1 VSPILRTRPLAA
13 LAADLERARRGGA
26 FGSSE
31 REIAAA
37 TIARVRRRGDAAV
50 LADVRR
56 FDRRQATR
64 AELLADRRAIRTAA
78 RRCPPGL
85 AHALEQAHAR
95 IQAFHLRQRPRT
107 IRRVDTRG
115 SVELVPTPLDRVG
128 ALVPRGARSY
138 PSTALMTGVPARVAG
153 VRDLVVASPLG
164 PDGTLDPALA
174 YALTL
179 VDADALY
186 RAGGAAAVAALA
198 YGTALVERVDTIVG
212 PGNAFTAAAKWLVS
226 ADVGIDALQGPSEL
240 IAVAS
245 AGASPELLAL
255 ELLAQAEHGSGAFAA
270 LLSDDPTLLRATA
283 TALRRAT
290 AAASRRAAATAL
302 HGPDLRRV
310 ALYRAPDLRSAARAA
325 DAAAPEHVLLAG
337 RAAEKL
343 APLVRHAGALFVG
356 ERSAV
361 PFGDYAAGSN
371 HSLPT
376 GGTARWASALR
387 VEDYVRW
394 TSRVTMRGDLGG
406 LVRAGSRIARHEE
419 MAFHASSLEARLADG
434 GGRS

>member
-1 VSPILRTRPLAA
+1 MSPSLRARPLSA
-13 LAADLERARRGGA
+13 LAADLERVRRGGA
-26 FGSSE
+26 FGSNE
-31 REIAAA
+31 RELAAA
-37 TIARVRRRGDAAV
+37 TVARVRRRGDAAV

-56 FDRRQATR
+56 FDRRDAQMTD
-64 AELLADRRAIRTAA
+64 LLVERRAIRAAA
-78 RRCPPGL
+78 RRCPRDL
-85 AHALEQAHAR
+85 ARALEQAHAR
-95 IQAFHLRQRPRT
+95 IRAFHLTQRPRT
-107 IRRVDTRG
+107 AGRTDARG
-115 SVELVPTPLDRVG
+115 TVELVPTALDRVG

-153 VRDLVVASPLG
+153 VRDLVFASPLG

-174 YALTL
+174 YALAL

-198 YGTALVERVDTIVG
+198 YGTGMVGRVDTIVG

-240 IAVAS
+240 IVIAAT
-245 AGASPELLAL
+245 GRPDLLAT

-270 LLSDDPTLLRATA
+270 LISDDPALLREI
-283 TALRRAT
+283 
-290 AAASRRAAATAL
+290 AASLAGR
-302 HGPDLRRV
+302 DVRRV

-361 PFGDYAAGSN
+361 PFGDYVAGSN

-394 TSRVTMRGDLGG
+394 TSRVTMRGDLGA

-419 MAFHASSLEARLADG
+419 MAFHAASLEARLADG

>member
-1 VSPILRTRPLAA
+1 MSPSLRARPLSA
-13 LAADLERARRGGA
+13 LAADLERVRRGGA
-26 FGSSE
+26 FGSNE
-31 REIAAA
+31 RELAAA
-37 TIARVRRRGDAAV
+37 TVARVRRRGDAAV

-56 FDRRQATR
+56 FDRRDAQMSD
-64 AELLADRRAIRTAA
+64 LLVERRAIRAAA
-78 RRCPPGL
+78 RRCPRDL
-85 AHALEQAHAR
+85 ARALEQAHAR
-95 IQAFHLRQRPRT
+95 IRAFHLGQRPRT
-107 IRRVDTRG
+107 AGRTDARG
-115 SVELVPTPLDRVG
+115 TVELVPTALDRVG

-153 VRDLVVASPLG
+153 VRDLVFASPVG

-174 YALTL
+174 YALAL

-198 YGTALVERVDTIVG
+198 YGTGMVGRVDTIVG

-240 IAVAS
+240 IVIAATGRPDV
-245 AGASPELLAL
+245 LAT

-270 LLSDDPTLLRATA
+270 LISDDPALLREI
-283 TALRRAT
+283 
-290 AAASRRAAATAL
+290 AASLAGR
-302 HGPDLRRV
+302 DVRRV

-361 PFGDYAAGSN
+361 PFGDYIAGSN

-394 TSRVTMRGDLGG
+394 TSRVTMRGDLGP

-419 MAFHASSLEARLADG
+419 MAFHAASLEARLADG

>member
-1 VSPILRTRPLAA
+1 MSPSLRARPLSA
-13 LAADLERARRGGA
+13 LAADLERVRRGGA
-26 FGSSE
+26 FGSNE
-31 REIAAA
+31 RELAAA
-37 TIARVRRRGDAAV
+37 TVAQVRRRGDVAV

-56 FDRRQATR
+56 FDRRDAR
-64 AELLADRRAIRTAA
+64 MSDLLVERRAIRAAA
-78 RRCPPGL
+78 RRCPRDL
-85 AHALEQAHAR
+85 ARALEQAHAR
-95 IQAFHLRQRPRT
+95 IRAFHLGQRPRT
-107 IRRVDTRG
+107 AGRTDARG
-115 SVELVPTPLDRVG
+115 TVELVPTALDRVG

-153 VRDLVVASPLG
+153 VRDLVFASPLS

-174 YALTL
+174 YALAL

-198 YGTALVERVDTIVG
+198 YGTGMVGRVDTIVG

-240 IAVAS
+240 IVIAATGRPDV
-245 AGASPELLAL
+245 LAT

-270 LLSDDPTLLRATA
+270 LISDDPALLREI
-283 TALRRAT
+283 
-290 AAASRRAAATAL
+290 AASLAGR
-302 HGPDLRRV
+302 DVRRV
-310 ALYRAPDLRSAARAA
+310 ALYRAPGLRSAARAA

-361 PFGDYAAGSN
+361 PFGDYIAGSN

-394 TSRVTMRGDLGG
+394 TSRVTMRGDLDA

-419 MAFHASSLEARLADG
+419 MTFHAASLEARLADG
-434 GGRS
+434 GDRS

>member
-1 VSPILRTRPLAA
+1 VSPSLRARPLSA
-13 LAADLERARRGGA
+13 LAADLERVRRGGA
-26 FGSSE
+26 FGSNE
-31 REIAAA
+31 RELAAA
-37 TIARVRRRGDAAV
+37 TVARVRRRGDAAV
-50 LADVRR
+50 LANVRR
-56 FDRRQATR
+56 FDRRDAQMTD
-64 AELLADRRAIRTAA
+64 LLVERRAIRAAA
-78 RRCPPGL
+78 RRCPRDL
-85 AHALEQAHAR
+85 ARALEQAHAR
-95 IQAFHLRQRPRT
+95 IRAFHLTQRPRT
-107 IRRVDTRG
+107 AGRTDARG
-115 SVELVPTPLDRVG
+115 TVELVPTALDRVG

-153 VRDLVVASPLG
+153 VRDLVFASPLG

-174 YALTL
+174 YALAL

-198 YGTALVERVDTIVG
+198 YGTGMVGRVDTIVG

-240 IAVAS
+240 IVIAAT
-245 AGASPELLAL
+245 GRPDLLAT

-270 LLSDDPTLLRATA
+270 LISDDPALLREI
-283 TALRRAT
+283 
-290 AAASRRAAATAL
+290 AASLAGR
-302 HGPDLRRV
+302 DVRRV
-310 ALYRAPDLRSAARAA
+310 ALYRAPDLRSAVRAA

-361 PFGDYAAGSN
+361 PFGDYVAGSN

-394 TSRVTMRGDLGG
+394 TSRVTMRGDLGA

-419 MAFHASSLEARLADG
+419 MAFHAASLEARLADG